1 MDFFQNQA
9 TFYHFDKDNVTRI
22 EFNNIYFRDNVIS
35 RSNSKGAE
43 KGSSGS
49 ITIPTE
55 NVIEIMPGDYVIK
68 GIIKDEFDYVKL
80 VQKYQVFKVVSVA
93 DYRKG
98 NLQHYRIEVSE

>member
-22 EFNNIYFRDNVIS
+22 EFNNVYFRNNIIS
-35 RSNSKGAE
+35 RSNSKGTE

-55 NVIEIMPGDYVIK
+55 NTIEIIPGDYVIK
-68 GIIKDEFDYVKL
+68 GIIKDEFDYVQL

-93 DYRKG
+93 DNRKG